1 MSRHWR
7 ITRLG
12 LGCLA
17 LGLAGCAP
25 GPEASQPEAED
36 FTPEYLGVE
45 TKLLESDLV
54 NLVVRMKGARD
65 GQDVA
70 DYARCAAAQYTL
82 IRGDGFARQV
92 RTTASEE
99 GGLWTGAAVYTI
111 SAELPQGLKTLDA
124 ETELDRSN
132 EQGIPAV

>member
-1 MSRHWR
+1 MPRHWR

-12 LGCLA
+12 SGLLA

-25 GPEASQPEAED
+25 GPETPEPEE
-36 FTPEYLGVE
+36 FTPEYLGVK

-54 NLVVRMKGARD
+54 NLVVSMKGARD

-82 IRGDGFARQV
+82 IRGYGFARQV

-99 GGLWTGAAVYTI
+99 GGLWTGDAVYTI
-111 SAELPQGLKTLDA
+111 SAELPQGLQTLDA
-124 ETELDRSN
+124 EVELDRCK

>member
-1 MSRHWR
+1 MKRLRRISRLR
-7 ITRLG
+7 AG
-12 LGCLA
+12 LLVLA
-17 LGLAGCAP
+17 LAGCAP
-25 GPEASQPEAED
+25 GPETPEPEPEE
-36 FTPEYLGVE
+36 FNPEYLGVE

-82 IRGDGFARQV
+82 IRGYGFARQV
-92 RTTASEE
+92 RTTASEQ
-99 GGLWTGAAVYTI
+99 GGLWTGDAVYTI
-111 SAELPQGLKTLDA
+111 SAELPQGLQTLDA
-124 ETELDRSN
+124 ETELDRCK

>member
-1 MSRHWR
+1 MRRHRR
-7 ITRLG
+7 ISRLG
-12 LGCLA
+12 PGLLA

-25 GPEASQPEAED
+25 GPEAPEPEPEE
-36 FTPEYLGVE
+36 FNPEYLGVE
-45 TKLLESDLV
+45 TKLLEDDLV
-54 NLVVRMKGARD
+54 NLVVTMKGARD

-82 IRGDGFARQV
+82 IRGYGFARQV
-92 RTTASEE
+92 RTTALED
-99 GGLWTGAAVYTI
+99 GGLWTGDAVYTI

-124 ETELDRSN
+124 ETELDRCK